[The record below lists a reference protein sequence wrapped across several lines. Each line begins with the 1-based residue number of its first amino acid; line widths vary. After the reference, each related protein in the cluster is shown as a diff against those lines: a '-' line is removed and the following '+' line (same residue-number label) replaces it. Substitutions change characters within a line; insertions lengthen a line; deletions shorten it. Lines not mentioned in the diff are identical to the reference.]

1 MMIKILIIFFSFIF
15 SQCPENFIESI
26 QSTADNIVCL
36 PTQFEHT
43 ISTQQAG
50 YFFSSIDI
58 DNESID
64 NNDWIGAFN
73 QEVCVGAAQW
83 DLSSCSNGICSI
95 VVYGYDGNEFSQ
107 GYMLQGEIPTFKI
120 YDTSQNE
127 YYLANTSSNESWFNF
142 QVFFI
147 NQLTNQI
154 FGCTDNTACNFNIE
168 ADVDD
173 GSCEYDSDNDGSCD
187 SQDICPGFNDFLD
200 TDNDNVVDCLEV
212 FGCTDFEADNYN
224 LDATENN
231 GLCVYSYNVTS
242 HIGPNLL
249 SYYVLPDI
257 ELTYPSLEFVNLNYT
272 SENLIGIIGDNSS
285 ISFSPNGILV
295 GSLVDIDRAKGYWVK
310 MSFSDTLL
318 FSGYRTSLNL
328 NYSLTSG
335 ANLISFPSDG
345 VYAFEDA
352 FPASL
357 DGIVTSVIGEGI
369 SAVYEDGAWF
379 GSLTEFEGFKGY
391 WFISSDA
398 VDFQFDLDDTGAL
411 ARSLVKPKQYLSGYE
426 YGQSTAQSFYY
437 IKDVPSAESGDWI
450 VAYSNDGVV
459 VGAREWNGYMTD
471 VPVMGYDGED
481 YSLGY
486 LESQECPEFK
496 LYKSST
502 GQLIDLYSEG
512 QIQCFANNATP
523 VLNKLLDTQAE
534 VANSVKLKGAY
545 PNPFNPV
552 TNIQFD
558 VMSTSAN
565 VEINI
570 LDIQGRLVDRLVNS
584 EYGSGTHDVAFS
596 AELLSSGIYFVQLIS
611 DKNISYTKIVLLK

>member
-1 MMIKILIIFFSFIF
+1 MIKILFIFFSFLF
-15 SQCPENFIESI
+15 TQCPENFIESV
-26 QSTADNIVCL
+26 QSTLENLVCL
-36 PTQFEHT
+36 PEQFEHA

-50 YFFSSIDI
+50 YFFNSIDL
-58 DNESID
+58 DNEPID
-64 NNDWIGAFN
+64 DNDWIGAFN
-73 QEVCVGAAQW
+73 GDVCVGAALW
-83 DLSSCSNGICSI
+83 DLTSCSNGVCSI
-95 VVYGYDGNEFSQ
+95 VVYGFDGNSFSQ
-107 GYMLQGEIPTFKI
+107 GYMQPGQIPSFKI

-127 YYLANTSSNESWFNF
+127 YYSANTSSNESWFNF

-154 FGCTDNTACNFNIE
+154 FGCNDQLACNFNIS
-168 ADVDD
+168 ADIND

-187 SQDICPGFNDFLD
+187 SVDICPGFDDFLD
-200 TDNDNVVDCLEV
+200 TDNDDVVDCLEIY
-212 FGCTDFEADNYN
+212 GCTDFAADNYN
-224 LDATENN
+224 PDATENN
-231 GLCVYSYNVTS
+231 GLCIYTYELSS
-242 HIGPNLL
+242 HVGPNLF
-249 SYYVLPDI
+249 SYFVLPTI
-257 ELTYPSLEFVNLNYT
+257 EQTYPSIDFINLNYT
-272 SENLIGIIGDNSS
+272 NENLVGIIGENSS
-285 ISFSPNGILV
+285 VTFNPNGILV
-295 GSLVDIDRAKGYWVK
+295 GSLTNIDRQKGYWVK
-310 MSFSDTLL
+310 MLAPDSLM
-318 FSGYRTSLNL
+318 FSGYPTNL
-328 NYSLTSG
+328 NTSYSLTSG

-352 FPASL
+352 FPSSL

-369 SAVYEDGAWF
+369 SAVYEDGVWF

-391 WFISSDA
+391 WFISGDA

-411 ARSLVKPKQYLSGYE
+411 ARSLAKPKQYLSGYE

-437 IKDVPSAESGDWI
+437 IKDVPTAEMGDWI
-450 VAYSNDGVV
+450 VAYSSDGVV
-459 VGAREWNGYMTD
+459 VGTREWNGYMTD

-486 LESQECPEFK
+486 LDSQECPEFK

-512 QIQCFANNATP
+512 QMQCFVNNATP

-534 VANSVKLKGAY
+534 VANSVKLKGAF

-570 LDIQGRLVDRLVNS
+570 LDIQGRLVDRLVNN
-584 EYGSGTHDVAFS
+584 EYSNGTHDVAFS